1 MPLKWIGAIMN
12 SFEITLFVI
21 AYIIGFAISLAI
33 FYTMNMASHKDDTEE
48 ENISLFTA
56 IYLSL
61 LSWICIFFIILVV
74 LVSTIQHIFEN
85 SKFNEKYKALN
96 ERFMHKKRD
105 KKDG

>member
-1 MPLKWIGAIMN
+1 MN
-12 SFEITLFVI
+12 SFDITLFVV
-21 AYIIGFAISLAI
+21 AYIVGFAVSLAI
-33 FYTMNMASHKDDTEE
+33 FYTMNSVSHEDVPEG

-61 LSWICIFFIILVV
+61 LSWICIFLIILVV
-74 LVSTIQHIFEN
+74 LVSTIQHIFEK

>member
-1 MPLKWIGAIMN
+1 MN
-12 SFEITLFVI
+12 SLDITLFII
-21 AYIIGFAISLAI
+21 AYIIGFAISLEI
-33 FYTMNMASHKDDTEE
+33 FYAMNMVSHEDIPEE

-61 LSWICIFFIILVV
+61 FSWICIFFIILVV
-74 LVSTIQHIFEN
+74 LVCTIQHIFEK
-85 SKFNEKYKALN
+85 SKFNKKYKALN

>member
-1 MPLKWIGAIMN
+1 MN
-12 SFEITLFVI
+12 SFDITLFVI

-33 FYTMNMASHKDDTEE
+33 FYTINMVLHEDIPEE
-48 ENISLFTA
+48 ENMDLSTA

-61 LSWICIFFIILVV
+61 LSWICIYLIILVV
-74 LVSTIQHIFEN
+74 LVSTIQHIFEK

>member
-1 MPLKWIGAIMN
+1 MN
-12 SFEITLFVI
+12 SFDITLFVI
-21 AYIIGFAISLAI
+21 AYIIGFTLSLEI
-33 FYTMNMASHKDDTEE
+33 FYAINMVSHEDIPEE

-61 LSWICIFFIILVV
+61 LSWICIFLIILVV
-74 LVSTIQHIFEN
+74 LASTIQHIFEK

-105 KKDG
+105 KEDG

>member
-1 MPLKWIGAIMN
+1 MN
-12 SFEITLFVI
+12 SFDITLFVI
-21 AYIIGFAISLAI
+21 AYIIGFALSLEI
-33 FYTMNMASHKDDTEE
+33 FYAINMVSDEDIPEE

-61 LSWICIFFIILVV
+61 LSWICILLLLLVTLIV
-74 LVSTIQHIFEN
+74 GIQHIFEK

>member
-1 MPLKWIGAIMN
+1 MN
-12 SFEITLFVI
+12 SFDITLFVV

-33 FYTMNMASHKDDTEE
+33 FYTLNMVSHEDVPEE

-61 LSWICIFFIILVV
+61 LSWICIFLVILIV
-74 LVSTIQHIFEN
+74 LVSTIQHIFEK

-105 KKDG
+105 KTDG

>member
-1 MPLKWIGAIMN
+1 MN
-12 SFEITLFVI
+12 SLDITLFVI
-21 AYIIGFAISLAI
+21 AYIIGFAISLAT
-33 FYTMNMASHKDDTEE
+33 FYTINMVSHEDIPEE

-74 LVSTIQHIFEN
+74 LVSTIQHIFEK

-96 ERFMHKKRD
+96 ERFIMHKKRD

>member
-1 MPLKWIGAIMN
+1 MN
-12 SFEITLFVI
+12 SFDITLFII
-21 AYIIGFAISLAI
+21 AYIIGFAISLEI
-33 FYTMNMASHKDDTEE
+33 FYAMNMVSHEDIPEE

-61 LSWICIFFIILVV
+61 FSWLSVLLVL
-74 LVSTIQHIFEN
+74 LVALIVGIQHIFEK

-105 KKDG
+105 KEDG

>member
-1 MPLKWIGAIMN
+1 MN
-12 SFEITLFVI
+12 SFDITLFVI
-21 AYIIGFAISLAI
+21 AYIIGFALSLEI
-33 FYTMNMASHKDDTEE
+33 FYAINMVSHEDIPEE

-61 LSWICIFFIILVV
+61 LSWICILLLLLVTLIV
-74 LVSTIQHIFEN
+74 GIQHIFEK

>member
-1 MPLKWIGAIMN
+1 MN
-12 SFEITLFVI
+12 SFDITLFVI
-21 AYIIGFAISLAI
+21 AYIIGFAISLETFYAI
-33 FYTMNMASHKDDTEE
+33 NMVSHEDIPEE

-56 IYLSL
+56 IFLSL
-61 LSWICIFFIILVV
+61 FSWLSVLFVILVV
-74 LVSTIQHIFEN
+74 LVSTIQHIFEK

>member
-1 MPLKWIGAIMN
+1 MN
-12 SFEITLFVI
+12 SLDITLFVI
-21 AYIIGFAISLAI
+21 AYIYGFTVSMVI
-33 FYTMNMASHKDDTEE
+33 FYTMNTVSHEDVPEG

-61 LSWICIFFIILVV
+61 LSWICIFLIILVM
-74 LVSTIQHIFEN
+74 LVSTIQHIFEK

>member
-1 MPLKWIGAIMN
+1 MN
-12 SFEITLFVI
+12 SFDITLFVV

-33 FYTMNMASHKDDTEE
+33 FYTLNMVSHEDVPEE

-61 LSWICIFFIILVV
+61 LSWICIFLMILIV
-74 LVSTIQHIFEN
+74 LVSTIQHIFEK

-96 ERFMHKKRD
+96 KRFMHKKRD
-105 KKDG
+105 KEDG

>member
-1 MPLKWIGAIMN
+1 MN
-12 SFEITLFVI
+12 SLDITLFVI
-21 AYIIGFAISLAI
+21 AYIYGFAISLEI
-33 FYTMNMASHKDDTEE
+33 FYAINMVSHEDIPEE

-61 LSWICIFFIILVV
+61 LSWICIFLIILVV
-74 LVSTIQHIFEN
+74 LVSTIQHIFEK

-96 ERFMHKKRD
+96 ERFIHKKRD

>member
-1 MPLKWIGAIMN
+1 MN
-12 SFEITLFVI
+12 SFDITLFVI
-21 AYIIGFAISLAI
+21 AYIIGFGISLAI
-33 FYTMNMASHKDDTEE
+33 FYTINMVSHEDIPEE

-61 LSWICIFFIILVV
+61 LSWICIFLIILVTLIV
-74 LVSTIQHIFEN
+74 GITNIFEK

>member
-1 MPLKWIGAIMN
+1 MATMN
-12 SFEITLFVI
+12 SFDITLFVVV
-21 AYIIGFAISLAI
+21 YIVGFAVSLAI
-33 FYTMNMASHKDDTEE
+33 FYTMNSVSDEDVPEE

-61 LSWICIFFIILVV
+61 LSWICIFLIILVV
-74 LVSTIQHIFEN
+74 LVSTIQHIFEK

>member
-1 MPLKWIGAIMN
+1 MN
-12 SFEITLFVI
+12 SFDITLFIV
-21 AYIIGFAISLAI
+21 AYIIGFAISLAT
-33 FYTMNMASHKDDTEE
+33 FYTLNMVSHEDVPEE

-74 LVSTIQHIFEN
+74 LVSTIQHIIEK

-96 ERFMHKKRD
+96 KIFMYKKRD
-105 KKDG
+105 KEDG

>member
-1 MPLKWIGAIMN
+1 MN
-12 SFEITLFVI
+12 SFDITLFII
-21 AYIIGFAISLAI
+21 AYIIGFALSLETLYLI
-33 FYTMNMASHKDDTEE
+33 NMLSHEDIPEE

-74 LVSTIQHIFEN
+74 LVCTIQHIFEK
-85 SKFNEKYKALN
+85 SKFNKKYKALN

>member
-1 MPLKWIGAIMN
+1 MN
-12 SFEITLFVI
+12 SFDITLFII

-33 FYTMNMASHKDDTEE
+33 FYTINMASHEDIPEE

-61 LSWICIFFIILVV
+61 LSWLSVLLVL
-74 LVSTIQHIFEN
+74 LVTLIVGIQHIFEK

>member
-1 MPLKWIGAIMN
+1 MN
-12 SFEITLFVI
+12 SFDITLFVI

-33 FYTMNMASHKDDTEE
+33 FYTINMVSHEDIPEE

-56 IYLSL
+56 IFLSL
-61 LSWICIFFIILVV
+61 LGWWICIYIIIMVV
-74 LVSTIQHIFEN
+74 LVSIIQHIFEK

-96 ERFMHKKRD
+96 ERFIHKKRD

>member
-1 MPLKWIGAIMN
+1 MN
-12 SFEITLFVI
+12 SFDITLFVI
-21 AYIIGFAISLAI
+21 AYIIGFAISLAT
-33 FYTMNMASHKDDTEE
+33 FYTMNMASHEDIPEE

-61 LSWICIFFIILVV
+61 LSWICIFFYNSSCACFYNTKCV
-74 LVSTIQHIFEN
+74 FEK

>member
-1 MPLKWIGAIMN
+1 MN
-12 SFEITLFVI
+12 SFDITLFVI

-33 FYTMNMASHKDDTEE
+33 FYTINIVSYEDIPEE

-74 LVSTIQHIFEN
+74 LVSTIQHIFEK

-96 ERFMHKKRD
+96 EKIINKKRD

>member
-1 MPLKWIGAIMN
+1 MN
-12 SFEITLFVI
+12 SFDITLFVI
-21 AYIIGFAISLAI
+21 AYIIGFAISLDI
-33 FYTMNMASHKDDTEE
+33 FYTINMVSHEDIPKE
-48 ENISLFTA
+48 ENMDLSTA

-61 LSWICIFFIILVV
+61 LSWIFIFLIILVV
-74 LVSTIQHIFEN
+74 LVSKIQHIFEK

>member
-12 SFEITLFVI
+12 SFDITLFVV

-33 FYTMNMASHKDDTEE
+33 FYTINMASHKDDTEE

-56 IYLSL
+56 IFLSL
-61 LSWICIFFIILVV
+61 FSWLSVLLVLLVILIVGI
-74 LVSTIQHIFEN
+74 THIFKK

>member
-1 MPLKWIGAIMN
+1 MN
-12 SFEITLFVI
+12 SFDITLFVI

-33 FYTMNMASHKDDTEE
+33 FYTINIVSHEDIPEE
-48 ENISLFTA
+48 ENISLSTA
-56 IYLSL
+56 IFLSL
-61 LSWICIFFIILVV
+61 FSWLSVLLIL
-74 LVSTIQHIFEN
+74 LVPLIVEIQHIFEN

>member
-1 MPLKWIGAIMN
+1 MN
-12 SFEITLFVI
+12 SFDITLFVVV
-21 AYIIGFAISLAI
+21 YIVGFAVSLAI
-33 FYTMNMASHKDDTEE
+33 FYTMNSVSDEDVPEE

-61 LSWICIFFIILVV
+61 LSWICIFLIILVV
-74 LVSTIQHIFEN
+74 LVSTIQHIFEK